1 MSSSSVEWSGAAE
14 AGALSGLGQMLRQ
27 TRQARGLDQAD
38 LARQLNLDV
47 RLIDAL
53 EREDLS
59 ALPGP
64 VYVRGYLRNLAQA
77 LKVDEAELLRSYVQ
91 LVGAPQPAQLR
102 HTPPVEPMK
111 APRGTGKGLPWFKM
125 LVVLLVLAAVIYAAR
140 FLPESVLEG
149 QFGLALRDD
158 TSAPVAS
165 LQPMEPSSVVL
176 APSIPLTIE
185 PPPLA
190 EQAPEPVVGEVVAVT
205 PEPVAEPQPQTP
217 AAAPQPALEL
227 RVANGDSWV
236 QIKDAS
242 GRVVFE
248 ELLKAGTV
256 RQVGGS
262 RPFQI
267 VIGNRAAM
275 TLSLDG
281 QTIDLTPYSRPNGK
295 AFIAKLGG

>member
-14 AGALSGLGQMLRQ
+14 AGALSGLGQKLRQ

-77 LKVDEAELLRSYVQ
+77 LKMDEAELLRSYVQ

-102 HTPPVEPMK
+102 HTPPAEPMK
-111 APRGTGKGLPWFKM
+111 APRGPRKGLPWLKM
-125 LVVLLVLAAVIYAAR
+125 LFVLLVLAAAIYAAR
-140 FLPESVLEG
+140 FLPESVLDG

-158 TSAPVAS
+158 ASTLPVS
-165 LQPMEPSSVVL
+165 TLPIESSRVVL

-185 PPPLA
+185 PPPVV
-190 EQAPEPVVGEVVAVT
+190 EQVPAPVVGEVVAVT
-205 PEPVAEPQPQTP
+205 PEPVTEPQPQEP
-217 AAAPQPALEL
+217 VAQQPGLEL
-227 RVANGDSWV
+227 RVSNGDSWV
-236 QIKDAS
+236 QVKDAS

-248 ELLKAGTV
+248 ELLKSGAV
-256 RQVGGS
+256 RQVEGG

-275 TLSLDG
+275 ILSLDG
-281 QTIDLTPYSRPNGK
+281 QAIDLTPYSRPNGK